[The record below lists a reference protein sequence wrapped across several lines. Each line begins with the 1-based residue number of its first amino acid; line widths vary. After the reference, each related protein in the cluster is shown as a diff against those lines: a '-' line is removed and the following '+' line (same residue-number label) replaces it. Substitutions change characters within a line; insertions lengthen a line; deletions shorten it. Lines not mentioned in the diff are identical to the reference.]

1 MALKSKYDE
10 YEESEALKNARRKL
24 EAKSNYQE
32 SDAVKNAKTQMEN
45 HNANQVPKWNGGTYG
60 KSLQDALSKITNRQK
75 FSYDLNGDALYNQYK
90 NQYITQGKLAMMDS
104 IGQASAMT
112 GGYGNSYAATV
123 GNQAYQGYLQKLNDV
138 VPELYQMAYDRYV
151 QEGNDLKD
159 QYSILN
165 NQYQTEYGEYRDKV
179 GDWNAEASRLSDAYY
194 NAANA
199 EYNRFADTRDYL
211 TSVYNNE
218 RSFDYGAYSDAYN
231 RAMNEYE
238 LEENI
243 RHNKVLEE
251 ASAISAKAKTGGAT
265 KQMTTAEIIDKL
277 ITYKDAGD
285 NTSVAAFLDALV
297 EDGIITSDFADS
309 LYAKYSV
316 GSELGPKNPRTLA
329 TPFFSPEDTV
339 SGKYKITPVG
349 SNTDEASISDEEKKK
364 KKNGSGGSLP
374 YHYTQLN

>member
-1 MALKSKYDE
+1 MALKSKHDE
-10 YEESEALKNARRKL
+10 YEESEALKNARSKL

-45 HNANQVPKWNGGTYG
+45 HNANKVPKWNGGTYG

-104 IGQASAMT
+104 IGKASAMT

-159 QYSILN
+159 QYSILD

-199 EYNRFADTRDYL
+199 EYNRFADARDYL

-218 RSFDYGAYSDAYN
+218 RSFDYGVYSDAYN

-316 GSELGPKNPRTLA
+316 GSESDSDNPGTLA

-339 SGKYKITPVG
+339 SGKYKTTPVG

-364 KKNGSGGSLP
+364 RKNGSGGSLP

>member
-10 YEESEALKNARRKL
+10 YEESEALKNARSKL

-32 SDAVKNAKTQMEN
+32 SDAVKNAKTQMDN

-104 IGQASAMT
+104 IGKASAMT

-159 QYSILN
+159 QYSILD

-251 ASAISAKAKTGGAT
+251 ASAISAKAKMGGAT

-309 LYAKYSV
+309 LYAKYTV
-316 GSELGPKNPRTLA
+316 GSESDSDNPGTLA

-339 SGKYKITPVG
+339 SGKYKTTPVG